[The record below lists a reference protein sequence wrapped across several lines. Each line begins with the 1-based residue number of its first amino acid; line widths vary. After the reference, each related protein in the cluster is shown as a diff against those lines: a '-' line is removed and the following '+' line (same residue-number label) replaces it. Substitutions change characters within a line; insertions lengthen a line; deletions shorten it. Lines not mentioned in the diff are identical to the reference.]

1 MEVGAVR
8 FKQQMLSRKATW
20 LLVSGAAAMVAGRI
34 VERGLETGYRAVKDE
49 DPPERPWGRGE
60 SWPAALGWA
69 AISAAAVAAA
79 QLAAKRGAHLGLQR
93 VTGKRP
99 PRSV

>member
-1 MEVGAVR
+1 MS
-8 FKQQMLSRKATW
+8 KKAAW
-20 LLVSGAAAMVAGRI
+20 LMVSGAAAMVAGRL
-34 VERGLETGYRAVKDE
+34 VERGLESGYRTVKKE

-69 AISAAAVAAA
+69 ALSAAAVATA

-93 VTGKRP
+93 ITGKRP